1 MHRGSPSAVWM
12 CREPSHIA
20 GRKMS
25 CGLWKETVAVAEDYI
40 HLRCSSPHPA
50 PPPPSEP
57 AAAMRRLAQDV
68 EAQHQARFHSLAQGF
83 LKHCGTDLCSNLR
96 KVMDE
101 MVGDG
106 HFNWGRVVSLF
117 AFAGVLARQ
126 LREQTGKNPGP
137 DSGKQQELQQEP
149 VSCRALAETI
159 ADYLEKH
166 KKDWLQENNGWDGF
180 CSYAHNAREVSQDS
194 SMKTA
199 LVAVAGVGIA
209 GLTFLLVR

>member
-1 MHRGSPSAVWM
+1 M
-12 CREPSHIA
+12 CREPLHIT

-25 CGLWKETVAVAEDYI
+25 CGLWKETVAVAEDYMR
-40 HLRCSSPHPA
+40 LRCSSPLPA

-57 AAAMRRLAQDV
+57 AAAMRRLAQDM
-68 EAQHQARFHSLAQGF
+68 ETQHQARFHTLAQSF
-83 LKHCGTDLCSNLR
+83 LRHSGTDLCSSLR

-106 HFNWGRVVSLF
+106 LFNWGRVVSLF
-117 AFAGVLARQ
+117 TFAGVLARQ
-126 LREQTGKNPGP
+126 LQEQTGKNPGLDP
-137 DSGKQQELQQEP
+137 GRQQELQTEP

-159 ADYLEKH
+159 ADYLETH

-180 CSYAHNAREVSQDS
+180 CNYARNAREVSQDS

>member
-1 MHRGSPSAVWM
+1 M

-25 CGLWKETVAVAEDYI
+25 CGLWKETVAVAEDYMR
-40 HLRCSSPHPA
+40 LRCSSPHPA

-68 EAQHQARFHSLAQGF
+68 ESQHQARFHALAQSF
-83 LKHCGTDLCSNLR
+83 LRHSQTDLCTSLW

-117 AFAGVLARQ
+117 TFAGVLARQ
-126 LREQTGKNPGP
+126 LQEQQGRSPGP
-137 DSGKQQELQQEP
+137 DPGRQQEP
-149 VSCRALAETI
+149 VSCRELAETI

-166 KKDWLQENNGWDGF
+166 KKDWLQENDGWDGF
-180 CSYAHNAREVSQDS
+180 CNYAHGARGASQDS